1 MMPHEEES
9 VQTKIHTER
18 DKAFIIK
25 FFFLWK
31 QMQVKSLKP
40 FSYNGDKTLCIK
52 HISLDTFAKQLS
64 SMATDIVLKC
74 KNGEQNV

>member
-1 MMPHEEES
+1 
-9 VQTKIHTER
+9 
-18 DKAFIIK
+18 
-25 FFFLWK
+25 
-31 QMQVKSLKP
+31 MQVKSLKP